1 MCEESER
8 RLSLCSLP
16 TSYSEES
23 TKESVVCFPIE
34 LPNTLMGH
42 EHNGSQRLI
51 FDILCFPG
59 AVGR

>member
-23 TKESVVCFPIE
+23 TKESVVCFSYRVAKH
-34 LPNTLMGH
+34 L
-42 EHNGSQRLI
+42 
-51 FDILCFPG
+51 DG
-59 AVGR
+59 A